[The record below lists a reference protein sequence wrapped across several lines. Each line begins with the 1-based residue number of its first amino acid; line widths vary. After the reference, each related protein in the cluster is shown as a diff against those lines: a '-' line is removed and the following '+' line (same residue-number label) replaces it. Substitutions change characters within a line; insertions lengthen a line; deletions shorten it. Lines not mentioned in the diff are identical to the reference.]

1 MAVFDVPL
9 IVYVQG
15 GELAEPLMQA
25 SQVPSPSEEA
35 GYASPDARQDSRTYI
50 PPGFTVERSGNAMFL
65 LVKQSMPKQHLLEC
79 CTGMLHRNAAQRPVL
94 FRRIVALQITYVC
107 NCDEN
112 QLRFKIWC

>member
-1 MAVFDVPL
+1 MMAVFDVPL
-9 IVYVQG
+9 IVYVQD

-79 CTGMLHRNAAQRPVL
+79 CTGMLHRNAAQECCTETSLVPSHCCTTNH
-94 FRRIVALQITYVC
+94 ICLQ
-107 NCDEN
+107 
-112 QLRFKIWC
+112 L